1 MLRELSNVF
10 HKVMGE
16 TQRIR
21 GLEEGEASFWV
32 RPLYAA
38 ARKVLGKV
46 VQPIKVQARTPKIA
60 WFGNLFG
67 LAIEKSG
74 KIEARIHVLV
84 QTRAAQIIECPF

>member
-1 MLRELSNVF
+1 MS
-10 HKVMGE
+10 E

-21 GLEEGEASFWV
+21 GLEESEVSVWIK
-32 RPLYAA
+32 PLYAA
-38 ARKVLGKV
+38 VRKVVGKV

-74 KIEARIHVLV
+74 KIEARIHVLA
-84 QTRAAQIIECPF
+84 QTRAAQIVECPF